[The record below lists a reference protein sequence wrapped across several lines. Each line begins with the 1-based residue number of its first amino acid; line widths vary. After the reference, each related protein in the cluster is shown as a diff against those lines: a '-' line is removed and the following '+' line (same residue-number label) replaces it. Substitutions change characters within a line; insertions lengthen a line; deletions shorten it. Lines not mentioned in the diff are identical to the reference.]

1 MEGDWV
7 LYPLN
12 LELEGRNCAIIGGGQ
27 VAARKAAGLLAAG
40 AQVTVIA
47 PAVTDS
53 LQELAASGRI
63 KWVQEPYRQ
72 GMLAVLAPVLVFCT
86 ADDNAANQA
95 AVTEARQIGAL
106 VNAASLPEDT
116 DFTVPSHIERGDL
129 LLTVSTGGVSPAFAK
144 LLRERLEREYPK
156 TFGEFLERLAV
167 LRQEVKGIPGGSR
180 EHERLWRLA
189 LSDGIID
196 LVRDGRL
203 DQAEEE
209 VRNGIANAGI
219 KSQDGTC

>member
-1 MEGDWV
+1 M

-27 VAARKAAGLLAAG
+27 VAARKVAGLLAAG

-86 ADDNAANQA
+86 ADDSAANQA
-95 AVTEARQIGAL
+95 AVTEARQMGAL
-106 VNAASLPEDT
+106 VNAAALPEDT

-167 LRQEVKGIPGGSR
+167 LRQEAKGIPGGSR

-209 VRNGIANAGI
+209 VRNGITNAGI